1 MVGEQEM
8 QPHNQWSGR
17 VVEPPGEWGECQAPD
32 KNAGFQVRKGQGG
45 GLNPV
50 WEHLPG
56 PGPAPWTGRGL

>member
-17 VVEPPGEWGECQAPD
+17 TVEPPGEGGDCQAPD
-32 KNAGFQVRKGQGG
+32 KNAGFQVREGQGG
-45 GLNPV
+45 GPNPV
-50 WEHLPG
+50 WEHLSG